1 MPGRKATKVQVTI
14 PDMLAILINESFAD
28 IRGRIQEEITLR
40 EFLKMAE
47 LYYKLSPKES
57 VGKEFWDMM
66 NQIRRDAFGKK
77 KTADSSA
84 GKQTTSTKKRKAHT

>member
-1 MPGRKATKVQVTI
+1 MSPRKTAQLKITI
-14 PDMLAILINESFAD
+14 PEMLAILINESFAD
-28 IRGRIQEEITLR
+28 IRKKAKEEITMK

-77 KTADSSA
+77 KTVDSSSR
-84 GKQTTSTKKRKAHT
+84 KQTTATKKRKAHT